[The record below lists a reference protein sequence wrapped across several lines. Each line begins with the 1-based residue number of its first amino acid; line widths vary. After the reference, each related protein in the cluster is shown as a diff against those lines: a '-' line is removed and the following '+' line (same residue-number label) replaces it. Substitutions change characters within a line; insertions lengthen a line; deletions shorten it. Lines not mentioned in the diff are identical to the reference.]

1 MWMRKNS
8 QWAKNL
14 IKNNLEKWKK
24 MLPEQIPER
33 DYGEVPIADLT
44 HEQKARIRQETE
56 EKLARQT
63 NVSKNIRVYSG
74 NVRFVG
80 WIVVRT
86 VY

>member
-1 MWMRKNS
+1 
-8 QWAKNL
+8 
-14 IKNNLEKWKK
+14 

-80 WIVVRT
+80 
-86 VY
+86 